1 MPSTPVVASIASVLT
16 SIGADAARHLDGV
29 WRELTRGQGAAEDEQ
44 FFRLVTGEPHPLG
57 NMAILRESTGAQTTE
72 RAVAPLLALTTPTAV
87 LYPLGVSEAIAQSLI
102 DRGYTR
108 LGAMPAM
115 AVEIDAMAPTTL
127 PAGYEW
133 VRIGS
138 GAAGSEWADVVTDG
152 FGLPRGL
159 ARMLSPEVLE
169 VDMAADARTQFFG
182 IRRSG
187 RLVAVSML
195 HLADGLA
202 GIYCVAT
209 LPDER
214 GRGLGAHVTAQ
225 ALRAAHQVGYR
236 VGILQS
242 SAAGHSVYLGLG
254 FKDFGAVSM
263 FVRTPVLTP

>member
-1 MPSTPVVASIASVLT
+1 
-16 SIGADAARHLDGV
+16 
-29 WRELTRGQGAAEDEQ
+29 
-44 FFRLVTGEPHPLG
+44 
-57 NMAILRESTGAQTTE
+57 
-72 RAVAPLLALTTPTAV
+72 
-87 LYPLGVSEAIAQSLI
+87 
-102 DRGYTR
+102 
-108 LGAMPAM
+108 
-115 AVEIDAMAPTTL
+115 
-127 PAGYEW
+127 
-133 VRIGS
+133 
-138 GAAGSEWADVVTDG
+138 
-152 FGLPRGL
+152 
-159 ARMLSPEVLE
+159 MLSPEVLE